1 MNIEEYRDFCL
12 GKKGVTESFPFSNIP
27 NVLVF
32 KVAGKM
38 FTATDVS
45 TFASISV
52 KCRPDLIDELRATY
66 SAVKL
71 PGYMNKR
78 HWNRIVM
85 DGSISDKILYGWIND
100 SYNLVVAKL
109 SHRERVTIS
118 QYHGI

>member
-12 GKKGVTESFPFSNIP
+12 GKNGVTESFPFSNIS

-38 FTATDVS
+38 FTATDVT

-52 KCRPDLIDELRATY
+52 KCQPDRIDELRATY
-66 SAVKL
+66 NAVKL
-71 PGYMNKR
+71 PAYMSKR

-85 DGSISDKILYGWIND
+85 DGSIPDKLLYEWIDN
-100 SYNLVVAKL
+100 SYSLVVAKL
-109 SHRERVTIS
+109 SKRERMKLRS
-118 QYHGI
+118 LK